1 MGLWAI
7 PAPPLGG
14 LLGPLDA
21 ARSRLLRALA
31 PIPAARR
38 AIVAREPRVALVASI
53 LLLFAF
59 ALACSLPIAVIAV
72 GPLVWGIPHIVSDVR
87 YLVVRPRLHR
97 RAWILVVIGGATI
110 AGALGLGV
118 RGALLGAAVAM
129 VFARGSVARR
139 AVGVAVVGAVFALA
153 QWAGWKADLAFV
165 HLHNLVGVGLW
176 WAWRR
181 RESKLH
187 WAPLALFAAG
197 CALIST
203 GTVDSIAAHTGGL
216 QAAWTRL
223 DIHRLAWSTS
233 PVLEGPLLP
242 RFFVLYAF
250 GQSAHYLVWLRL
262 MPEDDRPSPSPRSFA
277 QSYRALKADVG
288 GVVLWLALAGMA
300 MLVAWVMWRGIG
312 DARDRYIDLAFFHG
326 YLELVAAALLWAESG
341 LRAPV
346 ARPPRDAAADAVLPA

>member
-31 PIPAARR
+31 PVARSV
-38 AIVAREPRVALVASI
+38 IVAREPRVALVASLV
-53 LLLFAF
+53 LLSAF
-59 ALACSLPIAVIAV
+59 AAACSLPIAVIAV
-72 GPLVWGIPHIVSDVR
+72 GPLLWGIPHIVSDVR
-87 YLVVRPRLHR
+87 YLVARPRLHKR
-97 RAWILVVIGGATI
+97 PWILLVIGGATI
-110 AGALGLGV
+110 VGALGLGV
-118 RGALLGAAVAM
+118 RGALAGAAVALI
-129 VFARGSVARR
+129 FARASLARR
-139 AVGVAVVGAVFALA
+139 ALGVAVVGTLFALA

-165 HLHNLVGVGLW
+165 HLHNFVGVGLW

-197 CALIST
+197 CALILAGS
-203 GTVDSIAAHTGGL
+203 VDTIPTHTGGL
-216 QAAWTRL
+216 HAAWTGL
-223 DIHRLAWSTS
+223 DLHRLAWSSS
-233 PVLEGPLLP
+233 PVLDGPLLP
-242 RFFVLYAF
+242 RFFMLYAF

-262 MPEDDRPSPSPRSFA
+262 MPEDDRPSPTPRSFA
-277 QSYRALKADVG
+277 QSLRALKADVG
-288 GVVLWLALAGMA
+288 GLILWLALLGAAALFGWA
-300 MLVAWVMWRGIG
+300 LWRGIG

-341 LRAPV
+341 LRVPV
-346 ARPPRDAAADAVLPA
+346 ARPRAAAAVFPA